1 MEEEYKLN
9 IQFKTPESEEKI
21 ANKEKEMNKLQVK
34 KRMQSLVRNKP
45 IVEST
50 NSLIDNKLSEKTPKN
65 ETKTEKD
72 DGIIT
77 TRITPY
83 SVEEDD
89 KITQGMN
96 EINLKDEEKP
106 EEKVVIEFD
115 NKENAEKE
123 QKVVLKFE
131 NEEALH
137 SKDDL
142 HINFDEDTSNNDS
155 VENAQAAEGA
165 KDDEEDDD
173 QVSFNLTLYK
183 LILYI

>member
-106 EEKVVIEFD
+106 EKKLLLNLIIRKMLKR
-115 NKENAEKE
+115 NKK
-123 QKVVLKFE
+123 
-131 NEEALH
+131 
-137 SKDDL
+137 
-142 HINFDEDTSNNDS
+142 
-155 VENAQAAEGA
+155 
-165 KDDEEDDD
+165 
-173 QVSFNLTLYK
+173 LY
-183 LILYI
+183 